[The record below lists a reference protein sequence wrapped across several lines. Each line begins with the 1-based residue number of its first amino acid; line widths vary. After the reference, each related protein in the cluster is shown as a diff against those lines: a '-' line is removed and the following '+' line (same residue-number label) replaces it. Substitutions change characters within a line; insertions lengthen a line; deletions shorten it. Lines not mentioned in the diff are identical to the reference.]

1 MDKIIIGI
9 AYILAF
15 LFFGILIKIRIKKEK
30 QTPQII
36 YVLIVLIISLIID
49 NTLYLNYLLY
59 LVHLH

>member
-36 YVLIVLIISLIID
+36 YVLIVLIVSLIIVW
-49 NTLYLNYLLY
+49 NIFRNM
-59 LVHLH
+59 